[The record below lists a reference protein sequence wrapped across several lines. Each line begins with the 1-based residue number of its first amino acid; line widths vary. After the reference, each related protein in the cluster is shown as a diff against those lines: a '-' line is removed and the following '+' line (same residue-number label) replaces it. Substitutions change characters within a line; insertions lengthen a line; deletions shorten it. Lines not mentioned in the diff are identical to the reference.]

1 LVLVA
6 LSLSFS
12 LALSFCLA
20 TPKIWQDLPSLS
32 SSIPVSAGVDI
43 LVASVSEQVVFVD
56 FLAAPARLCEY
67 VAMFCVAVFV
77 ALVVS
82 ALDFEYMLRVAFTY
96 CEPHTHTHSQRNG
109 VPPFCGRLLSA
120 ERFQRT
126 EIFICQLRWLY
137 VEKVPTAP

>member
-1 LVLVA
+1 VQITFRKEAA
-6 LSLSFS
+6 LGPGSSLSRS
-12 LALSFCLA
+12 SALSFCLA

-77 ALVVS
+77 ALVV
-82 ALDFEYMLRVAFTY
+82 AVLDFEYMLRVAFTY
-96 CEPHTHTHSQRNG
+96 CEHHTHTLTAKWGSP
-109 VPPFCGRLLSA
+109 VLWA
-120 ERFQRT
+120 TVERRKIST
-126 EIFICQLRWLY
+126 D
-137 VEKVPTAP
+137 